1 MERFDKI
8 LILEQGGLVG
18 FTTFFLTIGK
28 TFQGYF
34 LTLRL
39 YQRNK
44 DPEGILL
51 LPFICLFTGLFA
63 GLSLSWQWREML
75 WYFIAICL
83 GITDLLTMR
92 RAREKT

>member
-34 LTLRL
+34 LTLRF
-39 YQRNK
+39 YKRGKN
-44 DPEGILL
+44 PEGILL
-51 LPFICLFTGLFA
+51 LPFICFFTGLFA
-63 GLSLSWQWREML
+63 GLVFVMAVDRNVVALYRHLSWS
-75 WYFIAICL
+75 Y
-83 GITDLLTMR
+83 
-92 RAREKT
+92 